1 MWKFYFRKRRAT
13 DKGHP
18 VLVGRGLALSDWR
31 GLVLSHWQEIKARR
45 PTCKKKVKTKPW
57 HRLSA
62 FIARTN
68 GLMCWN
74 REWRNNNELLALFY
88 CSFEWIKRPSE
99 KKGDGGGRTWETKL
113 FFVENSPFEGLIFVK
128 AFSFNARHSTALR
141 ALFTESL
148 ADYTTLPS
156 LFSSPPLA
164 SASTTSDNG
173 NDKRLEQIENEKQ
186 TKSFVPRH

>member
-1 MWKFYFRKRRAT
+1 MWKFYLRKRRAT
-13 DKGHP
+13 DKGRS
-18 VLVGRGLALSDWR
+18 VLDGR
-31 GLVLSHWQEIKARR
+31 GLVLSDWQEIKARR

-99 KKGDGGGRTWETKL
+99 KKVTEKGGHGKL
-113 FFVENSPFEGLIFVK
+113 SFFSWKTRRSKDSYLSKRSRLMPAFNGAESFIYQKLSRLHNFAFPLLSP
-128 AFSFNARHSTALR
+128 HSPALR
-141 ALFTESL
+141 RRATMEM
-148 ADYTTLPS
+148 T
-156 LFSSPPLA
+156 
-164 SASTTSDNG
+164 
-173 NDKRLEQIENEKQ
+173 NDLNK
-186 TKSFVPRH
+186 